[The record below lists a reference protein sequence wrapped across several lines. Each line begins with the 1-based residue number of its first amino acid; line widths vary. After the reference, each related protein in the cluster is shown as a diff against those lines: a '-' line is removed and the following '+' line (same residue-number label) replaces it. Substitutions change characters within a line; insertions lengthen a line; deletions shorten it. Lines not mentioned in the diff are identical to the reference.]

1 MARTQATRQQ
11 LLIAGEWT
19 DARSGATYEQTFP
32 FTGEPVG
39 AAAAA
44 GREDARAAVDAAH
57 GAFAEW
63 SCSAPALRR
72 SILNKAADLM
82 MERQLEIPGI
92 VTEETGGVF
101 GWGMFNVELAAGMLR
116 EAAAQA
122 YGLVGEVIPSDVPGK
137 FAMGVRA
144 PAGVVVGIAPW
155 NAPVILGTRAVATPL
170 AYGNTVVLKASE
182 ICPRTHAAIVQVLD
196 EAGLPPGVI
205 NLIIN
210 APDDAA
216 DVVDELIVHPATRR
230 INFTGSTKVGRIIA
244 EKAGRHLKRVLL
256 ELGGKA
262 PMVVLADADL
272 DRAAAAASFGAFF
285 HQGQI
290 CMSTERVIVDRAVA
304 GELCERL
311 AERAK
316 ALPVGDPRDQGT
328 AVGPLINRAA
338 VGRVSDLVNDA
349 LEKGATALSGGQPD
363 GPCFPPTVLA
373 GVTPE
378 MRLYAEESFGPL
390 LAVMTVDGPD
400 EAVRVAND
408 TQYGLS
414 AAVFSENVPA
424 AMELAQR
431 IESGIC
437 HINDT
442 TVHDEPQMPFG
453 GVKASGFGR
462 FGGRAALEEFTELR
476 WITVQ
481 ARDRF
486 AHPRF
491 DSVNRSSPANRHGMS
506 RRVPELQRPAGPGA
520 NPHPKRTA
528 RSPSRRWPP
537 QPSFEGSTFAS
548 SNARADLPGCR
559 VRTPDPSL

>member
-1 MARTQATRQQ
+1 MAIGEVTRAR
-11 LLIAGEWT
+11 LLIGGEWT
-19 DARSGATYEQTFP
+19 DARSGREYEQVFP
-32 FTGEPVG
+32 YTGDQVG
-39 AAAAA
+39 SAPAA
-44 GREDARAAVDAAH
+44 GREDARAAVDAAQD
-57 GAFAEW
+57 AFAEW
-63 SCSAPALRR
+63 SRSAPGARR
-72 SILNKAADLM
+72 AILSKAADLM
-82 MERQLEIPGI
+82 MERQTEIAQI

-137 FAMGVRA
+137 LAMGVRQ

-155 NAPVILGTRAVATPL
+155 NAPVILATRAVATPL
-170 AYGNTVVLKASE
+170 AYANTVVLKASE
-182 ICPRTHAAIVQVLD
+182 ICPRTHSEVARALVD
-196 EAGLPPGVI
+196 AGLPSGAI
-205 NLIIN
+205 NLITN
-210 APDDAA
+210 APAEA
-216 DVVDELIVHPATRR
+216 GDVVDELIAHPATRR

-244 EKAGRHLKRVLL
+244 ENAGRHLKRVLL

-262 PMVVLADADL
+262 PMIVLRDADL

-290 CMSTERVIVDRAVA
+290 CMSTERIVVDRAVSDQ
-304 GELCERL
+304 L
-311 AERAK
+311 ADKLAQRAS
-316 ALPVGDPRDQGT
+316 ALPVGDPREQTT
-328 AVGPLINRAA
+328 AIGPLINADA
-338 VGRVSDLVNDA
+338 VARVSSLVEDA
-349 LEKGATALSGGQPD
+349 VSKGATALSGGEAD

-378 MRLYAEESFGPL
+378 MRVYAEESFGPL
-390 LAVMTVDGPD
+390 LAVVAVDGPD
-400 EAVRVAND
+400 EAVQVAND
-408 TQYGLS
+408 TEYGLS

-424 AMELAQR
+424 ALELAQR

-481 ARDRF
+481 EL
-486 AHPRF
+486 PRQY
-491 DSVNRSSPANRHGMS
+491 PI
-506 RRVPELQRPAGPGA
+506 
-520 NPHPKRTA
+520 
-528 RSPSRRWPP
+528 
-537 QPSFEGSTFAS
+537 
-548 SNARADLPGCR
+548 
-559 VRTPDPSL
+559 